1 MRVRCSA
8 ARERERGELTAA
20 SRAQPR
26 RLCVSAAHSRTR
38 TYCACCL
45 ISRSRLHRVADL
57 RVGRCAGHAPPSK
70 RETGA
75 KASETV
81 RQRQRRDARCTAT
94 DVYRLRT
101 DSVVWANSPQIQVL
115 DRSNTTRIQVLAK
128 LG

>member
-1 MRVRCSA
+1 MRSA
-8 ARERERGELTAA
+8 LYLR
-20 SRAQPR
+20 PR
-26 RLCVSAAHSRTR
+26 LKL
-38 TYCACCL
+38 YFN
-45 ISRSRLHRVADL
+45 
-57 RVGRCAGHAPPSK
+57 PSK
-70 RETGA
+70 KYKTLHPL
-75 KASETV
+75 